1 MHMLIKNAYIILL
14 LGFFAATSVSCKKN
28 KDTAAAVIGITADLV
43 KDSAVLASREL
54 YLWYDQIPATFNGRS
69 YEDPEKIMEAIRL
82 YSIEP
87 GFTTPVDKWSFGV
100 KKVEWDNISN
110 GISGD
115 FGLGVFFFNATD
127 LRVKSVE
134 EASSAGKAGI
144 RRGWRIVKING
155 STNISSGNTDF
166 VVENVFNSAQTNFT
180 FQKPDSTLTDIILN
194 AAEYNEQPIILDSV
208 YSINSKKIGYLVF
221 NSFLGNT
228 TDITKDF
235 ETVFNHFVNEN
246 ISDIIIDLRYNGG
259 GYVSL
264 QEKLADYIVPSS
276 ANGLLMMNQKF
287 NDKNS
292 KYNTSTNFKKAG
304 TLNLPRVIFI
314 VSKGTASASELLINN
329 LKPYMTVKLVG
340 PQPTHGKPVG
350 FFPLSAGD
358 WYVFPVSFRT
368 ANKNGEGSYF
378 NGLPLNNQVADGLD
392 KDWGDAKE
400 SSLASALEYVTTGSF
415 GVQGDL
421 HPRAANQS
429 SELIRSNSILNKHSF
444 QGTVDD
450 RVR

>member
-1 MHMLIKNAYIILL
+1 MPIKISYLVIFLIASASI
-14 LGFFAATSVSCKKN
+14 SVSCKKN
-28 KDTAAAVIGITADLV
+28 KDTVAPPGVGITSDQL
-43 KDSAVLASREL
+43 KDSAVLNARDI
-54 YLWYDQIPATFNGRS
+54 YLWYDQIPATFNGRN

-87 GFTTPVDKWSFGV
+87 GFATPVDKWSFAV
-100 KKVEWDNISN
+100 KKAEWDNISS

-134 EASSAGKAGI
+134 QESSAGKAGI
-144 RRGWRIVKING
+144 RRGWRIAKING
-155 STNISSGNTDF
+155 STSISSSNTDF
-166 VVENVFNSAQTNFT
+166 VVENIFNSAQTNFT
-180 FQKPDSTLTDIILN
+180 FQKPDGTSADITLN
-194 AAEYNEQPIILDSV
+194 AATYNEHPVILDSV
-208 YSINSKKIGYLVF
+208 YSVNSKKIGYLVF

-228 TDITKDF
+228 TDITKDL

-246 ISDIIIDLRYNGG
+246 ISDVIVDLRYNGG

-264 QEKLADYIVPSS
+264 QEKLADYLVPSS
-276 ANGLLMMNQKF
+276 ANGSLMMKQNF
-287 NDKNS
+287 NNKNS
-292 KYNTSTNFKKAG
+292 NYNSSTKFKKAG
-304 TLNLPRVIFI
+304 TLNLPRVVFI

-350 FFPLSAGD
+350 FFPVPVGD
-358 WYVFPVSFRT
+358 WYIFPVSFRT
-368 ANKNGEGSYF
+368 TNKNGEGSYF
-378 NGLPLNNQVADGLD
+378 NGLPLNSQVADGLD
-392 KDWGDAKE
+392 KDWGNVGE
-400 SSLASALEYVTTGSF
+400 SSLASALQYLATGSF

-421 HPRAANQS
+421 HPRPANQS
-429 SELIRSNSILNKHSF
+429 SQLIESNSILNKHSF